1 MKQQFKINKHLWR
14 TMAIVTALLM
24 IVLLNITY
32 ESTTIMIVVVVIMAP
47 LISVMVSIQ
56 DLASEYEDWEKAFKK
71 SKRKIVLNKA
81 YNEWMDYNSTLLY
94 LFRKKNS

>member
-1 MKQQFKINKHLWR
+1 MKQKFEINKLLWR
-14 TMAIVTALLM
+14 TMAIVTVLLM
-24 IVLLNITY
+24 IVLLNATY
-32 ESTTIMIVVVVIMAP
+32 ESYIMMIVVVVIMAP

-71 SKRKIVLNKA
+71 SKRKIALNKA

-94 LFRKKNS
+94 LFRNKNS